1 MLAELPKV
9 VEGGQRME
17 PVVDLTKLHKLQE
30 EAEKLRK
37 IIDEKEAKKRKSLRE
52 WDQLSRETK
61 LAGFRTQMAE
71 ESFRQISG
79 EAESAA
85 AF

>member
-1 MLAELPKV
+1 MLADLPKV
-9 VEGGQRME
+9 VEGGQKME
-17 PVVDLTKLHKLQE
+17 PLVDLSKVEKLQE

-37 IIDEKEAKKRKSLRE
+37 IIDEKEAKKRKSLHE

-61 LAGFRTQMAE
+61 LAGIRTQLAE
-71 ESFRQISG
+71 ESLRQITG